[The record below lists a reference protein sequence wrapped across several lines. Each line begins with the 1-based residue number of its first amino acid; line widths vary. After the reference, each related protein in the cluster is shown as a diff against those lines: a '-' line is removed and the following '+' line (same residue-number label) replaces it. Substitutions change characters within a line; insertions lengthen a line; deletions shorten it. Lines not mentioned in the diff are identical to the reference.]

1 MKIGAH
7 VSSVGGVDKCI
18 DRTASLGANCCQFF
32 ISPPQQWAKTPHLEQ
47 EIQDF
52 KVRANEFKI
61 YPSFIHGTYLLN
73 LATQNL
79 MNLEKAIDWLIY
91 ALDLAEK
98 LGAGG
103 VIFHTGSHGGRGF
116 EAVQRQIIDALKQIL
131 EKSNSKN
138 AYLVLENSSGGGG
151 SVGANF
157 SELGQ
162 IIKNVGSKRVKICI
176 DTCHA
181 YTSGYDIK
189 NKLDEVLGEFDKEIG
204 LENLVV
210 LHANDCKFELGSKKD
225 RHENIGEGFLGKDGF
240 KRLLTHPKLKNLPF
254 ILEVPGFD
262 DTGPDRKNVEILQ
275 KLSGY

>member
-7 VSSVGGVDKCI
+7 VSSAGGVDKCI
-18 DRTASLGANCCQFF
+18 DRAASLGASCCQFF
-32 ISPPQQWAKTPHLEQ
+32 ISPPQQWAQTVHSQIEIDEFKKKSQ
-47 EIQDF
+47 ES
-52 KVRANEFKI
+52 KI
-61 YPSFIHGTYLLN
+61 YPNFIHGTYLIN
-73 LATQNL
+73 LATQNPV
-79 MNLEKAIDWLIY
+79 NLEKAIDWLVY

-98 LGAGG
+98 LGVTG

-116 EAVQRQIIDALKQIL
+116 EAVQRQIIEALSQVL
-131 EKSNSKN
+131 EKSS
-138 AYLVLENSSGGGG
+138 AEDACLILENSSGGGG

-162 IIKNVGSKRVKICI
+162 IIKGVVSDRIKICL

-189 NKLDEVLGEFDKEIG
+189 DHLDEVLSEFDKEIG
-204 LENLVV
+204 PDRLVA

-240 KRLLTHPKLKNLPF
+240 KRLLNHPKLKDLPF
-254 ILEVPGFD
+254 ILEVPGFEN
-262 DTGPDRKNVEILQ
+262 TGPDQKNVQILQ
-275 KLSGY
+275 KLSEY